1 MKRFFVYTLLAFT
14 LSISVFSCQIARPIG
29 SPLDHRR
36 LQDGVYDGYYRGGPN
51 SATVRVTIKEGKI
64 ETVTLVNHFSSW
76 KGEIVNEIIPK
87 RIVEQQSTM
96 VDAVSGATNSSVVI
110 MNAAQK
116 AIEKGYR

>member
-1 MKRFFVYTLLAFT
+1 MKRFFIYILLVFT
-14 LSISVFSCQIARPIG
+14 LPISVFSCQIARPIG
-29 SPLDHRR
+29 SLVDHRR

-51 SATVRVTIKEGKI
+51 SATVRLTIKEGQL

-87 RIVEQQSTM
+87 RMVEQQSTM
-96 VDAVSGATNSSVVI
+96 VDAVSGATNSSIVI

-116 AIEKGYR
+116 AIEKAYR